1 MSQPHLILL
10 FLNIY
15 KSHKYL
21 LRVCSERIYR
31 LARHMRWNA
40 GCGVQLEL
48 RHYNLSLGYVIT
60 VIKWSVKFFARDVV
74 Y

>member
-1 MSQPHLILL
+1 MSQPHLIQL

-21 LRVCSERIYR
+21 LRVCSERVYR

-40 GCGVQLEL
+40 GCEKE
-48 RHYNLSLGYVIT
+48 YSWNYVTI
-60 VIKWSVKFFARDVV
+60 I
-74 Y
+74 